1 MRLCRRRRLS
11 YVVLVVTCALF
22 VGMACFGVYDVLF
35 RNGGATGS
43 VGQELAGAV
52 LLGCT
57 ALYLVIFTLRK
68 HKNYISY
75 DDHAAVFHFGQVE
88 ERRVS
93 WAQMRPPEV
102 ILKWM
107 DTDMVSKK
115 ILRFAF
121 ADGRTLDISHLAFSG
136 YQDLYETMRKQGVLE
151 RYGITSHFDD
161 KDAAIAM
168 AQKMFSN
175 GTDGM
180 FASHDDPA
188 CKRRVFGPFTFVKR
202 VKPKDD

>member
-1 MRLCRRRRLS
+1 MKLCRRRRLS

-22 VGMACFGVYDVLF
+22 VGVACFGIYDVLF
-35 RNGGATGS
+35 RNSGMSGGFGLEVAGS
-43 VGQELAGAV
+43 V

-57 ALYLVIFTLRK
+57 ALYLVIFTFHK

-75 DDHAAVFHFGQVE
+75 DDYAAVFNFGQVE

-107 DTDMVSKK
+107 DTDTVSKK

-121 ADGRTLDISHLAFSG
+121 EDGRTLDISHLAFSG
-136 YQDLYETMRKQGVLE
+136 YQELYETMRKQGVLE
-151 RYGITSHFDD
+151 RYGITSHLDD
-161 KDAAIAM
+161 KDVAIAI
-168 AQKMFSN
+168 AQKMF
-175 GTDGM
+175 GDGM
-180 FASHDDPA
+180 N
-188 CKRRVFGPFTFVKR
+188 G
-202 VKPKDD
+202 